1 MNSSTYEKEIATTLS
16 VKRGIGPLCYE
27 KLKRE
32 EKRGNSLPGEI
43 VLTTDMG
50 GEIEEL
56 IKETAL
62 KSYYCLGLPKGHTE
76 IVGGWHG
83 YPHDGGLLDK
93 DGKRWWPYQKCSQ
106 SNYEMAY
113 WKVKN
118 RMVRDQ
124 EVIS

>member
-1 MNSSTYEKEIATTLS
+1 MNCSICGEDITTSLSIKMGIGLLYHAKPKSDENKENSS
-16 VKRGIGPLCYE
+16 
-27 KLKRE
+27 
-32 EKRGNSLPGEI
+32 PGEI

-62 KSYYCLGLPKGHTE
+62 KSYKCLGLPKGHIE
-76 IVGGWHG
+76 IVGAWHG
-83 YPHDGGLLDK
+83 YPHDGGLSDK
-93 DGKRWWPYQKCSQ
+93 DGQRWWPYQKCSQ

-118 RMVRDQ
+118 RIVGMK
-124 EVIS
+124 EATA

>member
-1 MNSSTYEKEIATTLS
+1 MNCSICGKEITTSIS
-16 VKRGIGPLCYE
+16 VRRGIGPLCYE

-62 KSYYCLGLPKGHTE
+62 KSYYCLGLPKDHLE
-76 IVGGWHG
+76 IVGAWHG

-93 DGKRWWPYQKCSQ
+93 EERKHKQND
-106 SNYEMAY
+106 
-113 WKVKN
+113 
-118 RMVRDQ
+118 
-124 EVIS
+124 

>member
-1 MNSSTYEKEIATTLS
+1 MNCSICGKEITMSLS
-16 VKRGIGPLCYE
+16 VKRGICPFCYA
-27 KLKRE
+27 KLKSDGNK
-32 EKRGNSLPGEI
+32 EKPLPGEI

-56 IKETAL
+56 INETAL
-62 KSYYCLGLPKGHTE
+62 KSYNCLGLPKGHIE
-76 IVGGWHG
+76 IVGAWHG
-83 YPHDGGLLDK
+83 YPHDGGLSDK

-118 RMVRDQ
+118 RIVETK
-124 EVIS
+124 EVTA

>member
-1 MNSSTYEKEIATTLS
+1 MNCSICGKEITTS
-16 VKRGIGPLCYE
+16 VSVRRGIGPLCYE
-27 KLKRE
+27 KLKRD

-76 IVGGWHG
+76 IVGAWHG

>member
-1 MNSSTYEKEIATTLS
+1 MNCSICGREITTSVS
-16 VKRGIGPLCYE
+16 VKRGIGPFCYA

-32 EKRGNSLPGEI
+32 EKRQRPLPGEI

-62 KSYYCLGLPKGHTE
+62 KSYECLGLPTGHIE
-76 IVGGWHG
+76 VVGPWHA
-83 YPHDGGLLDK
+83 YPHDGGLSDK
-93 DGKRWWPYQKCSQ
+93 DGKKWWPYQKCSQ
-106 SNYEMAY
+106 SSYEMSY
-113 WKVKN
+113 WKVKQRIE
-118 RMVRDQ
+118 RMQ